1 MGGSGLK
8 IFTSYF
14 YQVRFFQKNDIPLS
28 TAMWDPKWYHANKG
42 QNYQFLD
49 KRGVLNGL
57 RAEPFVPGISCDGL
71 CHGSTMCISDPHI
84 CGFLREYSRQ
94 LQSLDIN
101 DIIARMEVLAKR
113 VQQVNG
119 YIGEPHICLLFH
131 EAPNNPCSER
141 VPVQK
146 WFQDN
151 GIPICEWKKP
161 ETSKFAKSINF

>member
-28 TAMWDPKWYHANKG
+28 TAMWDPKWYHKFKKSD
-42 QNYQFLD
+42 YQFVD
-49 KRGVLNGL
+49 KRGVINGL
-57 RAEPFVPGISCDGL
+57 RADPFVPCANCEGL
-71 CHGSTMCISDPHI
+71 CYGPNACTAAPQF
-84 CGFLREYSRQ
+84 CGFLREYRRQ
-94 LQSLDIN
+94 LDRLDMD
-101 DIIARMEVLAKR
+101 DILARMEVLAKR
-113 VQQVNG
+113 VQQING

-141 VPVQK
+141 IPVQH

-161 ETSKFAKSINF
+161 ETSKFAKSLNF